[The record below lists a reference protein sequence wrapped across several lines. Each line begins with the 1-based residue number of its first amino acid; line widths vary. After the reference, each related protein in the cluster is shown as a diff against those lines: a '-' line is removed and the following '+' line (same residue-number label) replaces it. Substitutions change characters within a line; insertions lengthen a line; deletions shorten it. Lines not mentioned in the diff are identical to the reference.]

1 MKFHTMTSLFL
12 QPKHLNGEA
21 EEESGRCWGS
31 RTPPQ
36 KWAQGRDF
44 KEKKKKIVYFYLYR
58 TWQHSGSFHP
68 NEVSFSKTEK
78 RRFMCWNARL
88 ADGFAGIPT
97 LIRLHALHCFNITG
111 HVKVAPI
118 HSWKCWFAAAG
129 CFSLKR
135 CGVFPAFSSFVGET
149 QGRNSAL
156 TRGGGDP
163 FRRRVWVWRACP
175 QEKGPKKKEKPGGFP
190 KLRSGL
196 VQLRYAG
203 AEIHPVAVW
212 ASKTWKGNMEKELS
226 SESCKCGSF
235 FICHLAAMQR
245 KGSL

>member
-1 MKFHTMTSLFL
+1 
-12 QPKHLNGEA
+12 
-21 EEESGRCWGS
+21 
-31 RTPPQ
+31 
-36 KWAQGRDF
+36 
-44 KEKKKKIVYFYLYR
+44 
-58 TWQHSGSFHP
+58 
-68 NEVSFSKTEK
+68 
-78 RRFMCWNARL
+78 MCWNARL

-129 CFSLKR
+129 YFSLKR

-175 QEKGPKKKEKPGGFP
+175 QEKGPKKRRKNLEAFPSSDLVWFSCVTRELKYILSPFEPRKPEKGTWKRNCHPSPVSAARFSFVISQRCREKAVYNGN
-190 KLRSGL
+190 KLRFISVGFVRDSGCEWRL
-196 VQLRYAG
+196 TLHKAG
-203 AEIHPVAVW
+203 FLNQE
-212 ASKTWKGNMEKELS
+212 
-226 SESCKCGSF
+226 
-235 FICHLAAMQR
+235 
-245 KGSL
+245 